1 MPNEMSTTTATTKD
15 LGMKIVHWA
24 SLNNEQQDATLARP
38 AMADSSRLSKT
49 VSDIIYAV
57 RSEGD
62 DALIKLTKQFDQLE
76 GDSFTLNNED
86 IQQASARLNSEIKT
100 AITVAYQ
107 QIVKFHKAQTQDVI
121 RVETMPGVLCEMHT
135 QAIESV
141 GLYIPGGSAPL
152 PSTVLMTGAPAQ
164 IAGCSR
170 LVLCSPP
177 PLADEILF
185 AASLCGVDEIYS
197 IGGAQAIAALAYGT
211 ETIRCVDKIFGP
223 GNSFVTEAKR
233 QVSNDFAGAAIDMP
247 AGPSEVLVIADKNA
261 DPAFIAADLLSQ
273 AEHGHDSQSILVTP
287 SAEVAKQTA
296 IELDKQL
303 ALLSRKEIAA
313 KAISH
318 SVSIVCEDINQCI
331 EISNRYAPEHLI
343 VQVENPRALQP
354 QLKNAGSI
362 FLGAWTPESVGDYA
376 SGTNHVLPTYGYTKT
391 YSSLGLADFV
401 KRYTVQELT
410 TEGLKNLA
418 PTVTCLADAEGLTAH
433 KRAVTIRMDALQKDD
448 L

>member
-1 MPNEMSTTTATTKD
+1 
-15 LGMKIVHWA
+15 MKTVQWG
-24 SLNNEQQDATLARP
+24 SLNSDEQKAVLARP
-38 AMADSSRLSKT
+38 AMEDSLSLTKT
-49 VSDIIYAV
+49 VSDIIFDV

-62 DALIKLTKQFDQLE
+62 IALLRYTKRFDQLQ
-76 GDSFTLNNED
+76 GDNICLGEAD
-86 IQQASARLNSEIKT
+86 IKQASARLNDEIKT

-107 QIVKFHKAQTQDVI
+107 QIVKFHKAQIQDTI
-121 RVETMPGVLCEMHT
+121 TVETMPGVVCEMHT

-185 AASLCGVDEIYS
+185 AASLCGVDEIYTV
-197 IGGAQAIAALAYGT
+197 GGAQAIAALAYGT
-211 ETIRCVDKIFGP
+211 DTINGVDKIFGP

-247 AGPSEVLVIADKNA
+247 AGPSEVLVIADENA
-261 DPAFIAADLLSQ
+261 NPAFIAADLLSQ
-273 AEHGHDSQSILVTP
+273 AEHGHDSQSILVTN
-287 SAEVAKQTA
+287 SLEIAKQTT

-303 ALLSRKEIAA
+303 AVLSRKEIAE

-318 SVSIVCEDINQCI
+318 SVSIVCDDIQQAI

-343 VQVENPRALQP
+343 VQTENPRALQSS
-354 QLKNAGSI
+354 LKNAGSI

-410 TEGLKNLA
+410 KEGLTNIA
-418 PTVTCLADAEGLTAH
+418 PSVTCLADAEGLTAH
-433 KRAVTIRMDALQKDD
+433 KRAVTIRMETLNNE
-448 L
+448 